1 MGAGQK
7 YYGTFMQWNIYEAVT
22 NNEVLMGN
30 NLKGLL
36 LR

>member
-7 YYGTFMQWNIYEAVT
+7 YYGTFMQRDIYEAVT
-22 NNEVLMGN
+22 NNKVLMGN
-30 NLKGLL
+30 NLKGFL